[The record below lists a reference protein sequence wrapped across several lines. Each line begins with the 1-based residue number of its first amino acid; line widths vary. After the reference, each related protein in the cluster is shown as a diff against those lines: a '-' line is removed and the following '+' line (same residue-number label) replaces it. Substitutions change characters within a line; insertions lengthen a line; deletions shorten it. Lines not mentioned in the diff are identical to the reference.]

1 MQDLV
6 LDVRRGATAAALLG
20 ALVEAGASLEAVEA
34 AVATLG
40 SGDVRLQVHAT
51 EAGSAVRIHAPQGAP
66 TMETWE
72 ELRPRIELLA
82 LDELVVQRSL
92 LVLDTLFAGRA
103 RVHGGSPADLEV
115 DPFSGP
121 DDLATTVALAAATT
135 SLGVG
140 EVLVSELGL
149 GSGTM
154 RTIEGDVEL
163 PGPVVAALVHDAK
176 TVRLDVTAEVVD
188 PVGAAYVVAC
198 TTDVHEV
205 TATEV
210 DEASSHGRGRLPDD
224 SSLTAL
230 VVGRAAQPA

>member
-40 SGDVRLQVHAT
+40 RGDVRLQVHAT
-51 EAGSAVRIHAPQGAP
+51 DAGSAVRIHAPQGAP

-72 ELRPRIELLA
+72 ELRPRVELLA
-82 LDELVVQRSL
+82 VDEIVVQRAL

-103 RVHGGSPADLEV
+103 MVHGGSPADLEV

-121 DDLATTVALAAATT
+121 DDLAAAVALAAATT

-140 EVLVSELGL
+140 EVRVSELGV

-154 RTIEGDVEL
+154 RTVEGEVEL
-163 PGPVVAALVHDAK
+163 PGPVVAALVRDAR
-176 TVRLDVTAEVVD
+176 TTQLDVTAEVVD

-205 TATEV
+205 TQTDT
-210 DEASSHGRGRLPDD
+210 DEAASQGRGRLPDD

-230 VVGRAAQPA
+230 VVRRSAQPA